1 MTVGTAIEV
10 DRSWW
15 SAAGVHGGRLAALGL
30 ASLRAEAG
38 GDRPARS
45 VTTHYLAPV
54 GDGPL
59 TFDVEPERIGR
70 SNSVASY
77 VAVQNGR
84 KVLAGSAVFGATRTG
99 PGEAGRPLP
108 AVLSPGE
115 SEVFVPPVELATYAQ
130 YLELRLATPDRP
142 LGAGDR
148 AEIVAWIRFADRRPL
163 GAEEVVLLTDALPPA
178 LYALWDKPKPIP
190 TVDLTVHLTDALDAG
205 PVGGWALTRI
215 RAEFAGSG
223 WAIDDSTVWS
233 EDGRL
238 LGLGRQTRRVLPG
251 RD

>member
-30 ASLRAEAG
+30 ASLRAEVG

-45 VTTHYLAPV
+45 VTTHFLAPV

-59 TFDVEPERIGR
+59 SFDVDTEHVGR
-70 SNSVASY
+70 GNSVASY
-77 VAVQNGR
+77 VAEQSGH

-99 PGEAGRPLP
+99 PAEEGRPLP
-108 AVLSPGE
+108 DVLSPGE

-130 YLELRLATPDRP
+130 YLELRLATADRP
-142 LGAGDR
+142 LGAGER
-148 AEIVAWIRFADRRPL
+148 AEIVAWIRFTDGRL
-163 GAEEVVLLTDALPPA
+163 FGAGEVVLLTDALPPA
-178 LYALWDKPKPIP
+178 LYSRWDKPKPVP

-205 PVGGWALTRI
+205 PVGGWALMRI
-215 RAEFAGSG
+215 RTEHAGSG

-233 EDGRL
+233 DDGRL
-238 LGLGRQTRRVLPG
+238 LALGRQTRRVLPG
-251 RD
+251 RG